1 MSRFLFVGSTEP
13 FSGKSAAI
21 LGLAKHLQQQGM
33 KITYGKPIGSCMGE
47 ECSGEAEDADM
58 RFVAESLQLTKAQMP
73 PMLLQLNEEV
83 LLAQMQQNPAGSA
96 ADPPIAP
103 LLEFAQGSPA
113 DLVLLEGPADL
124 YEGEL
129 FGLSLAKMAQAL
141 QAPVLLISRYHSPLA
156 VDSIL
161 AAHAQLGSHLAG
173 VLLNDV
179 PPDQLQGVKTLVRP
193 FLEGRG
199 IPVLGVLPSHR
210 ILRSISVR
218 ELVRQ
223 LDAEVLCCADHLDLM
238 VEEIAVGAMNVN
250 SALKYFRK
258 LENKAVIT
266 GGDRTDIQLA
276 ALETSTLCLIL
287 TGKLPLDPRIQARAE
302 ELGVP
307 ILSVDLDT
315 FTTIKR
321 IERLF
326 GQVRLHEAVKVRC
339 IQELMSSNFDFSR
352 LYARLRPTQS
362 LVSAARTSK
371 ISS

>member
-1 MSRFLFVGSTEP
+1 MSKFLLIGSTEP

-21 LGLAKHLQQQGM
+21 LGLAKHLQQEGM
-33 KITYGKPIGSCMGE
+33 KITYGKPIGSCMTE
-47 ECSGEAEDADM
+47 DCSIEGGDPDM
-58 RFVAESLQLTKAQMP
+58 RFVAESLRLTIAQMP
-73 PMLLQLNEEV
+73 PMLLQLNGDS
-83 LLAQMQQNPAGSA
+83 LLAQMKQNPGESA
-96 ADPPIAP
+96 PDHPIAP
-103 LLEFAQGSPA
+103 LLDFVKGSPA

-129 FGLSLAKMAQAL
+129 FGLSLAKMAQVL

-161 AAHAQLGSHLAG
+161 AAHIQLGSHLAG

-179 PPDQLQGVKTLVRP
+179 PQNQLQQVKTVIQP
-193 FLEGRG
+193 FLEEQG

-210 ILRSISVR
+210 ILRSISVG
-218 ELVRQ
+218 ELARQ
-223 LDAEVLCCADHLDLM
+223 LEAEVLCCSDRLDLM
-238 VEEIAVGAMNVN
+238 VEDIAVGAMNVN

-258 LENKAVIT
+258 SEHKAVIT

-287 TGKLPLDPRIQARAE
+287 TGKLPLDPRIQSRAE
-302 ELGVP
+302 ELEVP

-315 FTTIKR
+315 FTTINR
-321 IERLF
+321 IERMF
-326 GQVRLHEAVKVRC
+326 GQIRLHEEVKVRC

-352 LYARLRPTQS
+352 LYAHLGLTQP
-362 LVSAARTSK
+362 LVSVAGT
-371 ISS
+371 